1 MTIKQNNWSQ
11 ILRDI
16 REERNMTQRELA
28 YRAKIPQSTI
38 MDYENVEAARHLSIY
53 KVEKILDVLGY
64 EVDAFLRDVDV

>member
-38 MDYENVEAARHLSIY
+38 MDYENVEI
-53 KVEKILDVLGY
+53 ILDVLGY
-64 EVDAFLRDVDV
+64 EVDVFLRDADV